1 MEKSTAGMKRYG
13 KTRETEEYKG
23 KSAMDA
29 EYIVR

>member
-1 MEKSTAGMKRYG
+1 MKRYG
-13 KTRETEEYKG
+13 ETGETGETEEYKG